1 MISRKEKFDI
11 KAQISTRLHVIKKNT
26 RQRKFTLIMEL
37 SNWQTQ
43 AVPVAHGCA
52 LSLVSLL

>member
-11 KAQISTRLHVIKKNT
+11 KAQISTRLHVIKNIG
-26 RQRKFTLIMEL
+26 QRKFTLIMEL

>member
-11 KAQISTRLHVIKKNT
+11 KAQISTRLHVIKNIG
-26 RQRKFTLIMEL
+26 QSKFTLIMEL